1 MQFDKD
7 YVVFDE
13 KHELHSAV
21 LARVLALM
29 LVYLT
34 ILDLKSMKY
43 VPKGKVES
51 LI

>member
-7 YVVFDE
+7 YVVFDQ
-13 KHELHSAV
+13 KHELRSAV
-21 LARVLALM
+21 LARVPAFM

-34 ILDLKSMKY
+34 ILGLQFMKY
-43 VPKGKVES
+43 VPKREVES